1 MTPDLLASLCAMLLS
16 LAASYLP
23 GFSAWYNGLE
33 GLYKRLLMLGLLAA
47 ASLGC
52 YGLACAGLAEL
63 LAISGAGSAGNF
75 SLTCDTPGALAL
87 LKAFVAALIAN
98 QAVYQISKR

>member
-23 GFSAWYNGLE
+23 GFSPWYNALE
-33 GLYKRLLMLGLLAA
+33 SLHKRLLMLALLAA
-47 ASLGC
+47 VSLGC
-52 YGLACAGLAEL
+52 YGLACAGLAPL
-63 LAISGAGSAGNF
+63 LAVSPAGSSVDF

-87 LKAFVAALIAN
+87 LKAFFAALIAN